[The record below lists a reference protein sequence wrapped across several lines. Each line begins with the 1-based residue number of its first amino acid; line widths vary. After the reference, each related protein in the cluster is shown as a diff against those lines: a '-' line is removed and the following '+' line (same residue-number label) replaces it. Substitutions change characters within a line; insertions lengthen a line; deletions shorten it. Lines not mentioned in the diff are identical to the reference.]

1 MKIIFAY
8 IFGIGAM
15 IALFSIYQQSSRKK
29 LIVSKLIADVCWVIH
44 YLCLG
49 AYGGAIPN
57 FVGIFRELVFVNR
70 ENKKWANLT
79 LWPFVFIIAN
89 LLLGLRTFA
98 APINL
103 LPILGSAFV
112 TIALWLKK
120 PILTKIMSFP
130 VSTAFLIYDIF
141 VGSIIGIISE
151 SISLISIIIA
161 LIKIIKERFY
171 AKRS

>member
-29 LIVSKLIADVCWVIH
+29 LLISKLIADVCWVVH

-57 FVGIFRELVFVNR
+57 LVGIFRELVFVNR
-70 ENKKWANLT
+70 ENKKWANLP
-79 LWPFVFIIAN
+79 LWPFVFIITN

-112 TIALWLKK
+112 TVALWLKK
-120 PILTKIMSFP
+120 PMLTKIMSFP
-130 VSTAFLIYDIF
+130 VSTATAPMSTSAPTLLRA
-141 VGSIIGIISE
+141 ST
-151 SISLISIIIA
+151 
-161 LIKIIKERFY
+161 
-171 AKRS
+171 